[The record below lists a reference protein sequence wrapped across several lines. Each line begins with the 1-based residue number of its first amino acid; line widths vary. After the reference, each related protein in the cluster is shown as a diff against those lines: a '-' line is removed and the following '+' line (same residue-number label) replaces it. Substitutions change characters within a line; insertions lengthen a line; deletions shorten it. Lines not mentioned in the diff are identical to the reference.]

1 MENVRYGQRFLSF
14 LMDKYW
20 ILVGLCGQDSKNGSL
35 MMAVPPRCGFV
46 MDLTKCHHW
55 QIAIFTLSKLL
66 YFGSTIGALEN
77 KRFSRGLTE
86 SRCQPSGGSNWQR
99 VSRKTVFCAYRSWT
113 SKPQI
118 PSSVQSVMRNLTQE
132 IIQIEEYTLSNP
144 LGFPLSGQK
153 NAIFHRTENHSQ
165 PNDFSFG
172 WKWFSVW
179 L

>member
-1 MENVRYGQRFLSF
+1 MENVRYGQRFSSF

-20 ILVGLCGQDSKNGSL
+20 ILI
-35 MMAVPPRCGFV
+35 
-46 MDLTKCHHW
+46 DLTKCYHW

-77 KRFSRGLTE
+77 KQFTRGLAE
-86 SRCQPSGGSNWQR
+86 SLCQPSGGLNRHR

-118 PSSVQSVMRNLTQE
+118 PSSVQSFMRNLTQE
-132 IIQIEEYTLSNP
+132 IIQIEEYSLSNL

-153 NAIFHRTENHSQ
+153 NVVFHRTENHSQ
-165 PNDFSFG
+165 PNEFSFG